1 MAISIPRLSFIH
13 ALKLVYVRLER
24 KCERIICKKKCSAVS
39 RAQHTPLSSPWIIII
54 MCGGV
59 WFVCER
65 VLSQLM
71 QLELYFV

>member
-39 RAQHTPLSSPWIIII
+39 RAQLTPLSSPWIII

-59 WFVCER
+59 CVVCER